1 MISIKSFIDN
11 TIFRVLG
18 NFYLSMFHVPC
29 SLLVPQIFEQHQ
41 TNPVFLAVVPIVAI
55 QVVVIVV
62 VAVFRLQ
69 RSSRSFRSYYNFIK
83 LVFFVTV
90 TPDKKNLS
98 PWLDTTTFSALT
110 ISLTIPSI
118 TITKQMEESQVMG
131 KVRLCQVK
139 LS

>member
-1 MISIKSFIDN
+1 
-11 TIFRVLG
+11 
-18 NFYLSMFHVPC
+18 
-29 SLLVPQIFEQHQ
+29 
-41 TNPVFLAVVPIVAI
+41 LAVVPIVAI

-69 RSSRSFRSYYNFIK
+69 RSSQSFRSYYNFIK

-118 TITKQMEESQVMG
+118 TITK
-131 KVRLCQVK
+131 
-139 LS
+139 